1 MAKKNR
7 KFIAYIGAGG
17 IDMAVKLAN
26 RVMALT
32 PSTTLAITAKAK
44 ELKEQGEDVIGLGAG
59 EPDYN
64 TPQHIL
70 DAAVQS
76 MNEGHTKYTP
86 SAGLPALKKAIIEKL
101 ERDQGLTYKTNEI
114 IVGNGAKHVLYTLF
128 QVLLNEGD
136 EVIIPTPYWVSYPE
150 QVKLAGGVPIYV
162 EGFESQQFK
171 ITPHQLEAVITER
184 TKAIIINSP
193 SNPTGVIYSAEEL
206 QELGKLCL
214 ERNIL
219 IVSDEIYEKLIYGEH
234 KHVSIA
240 QLSPN
245 LKEQTIVINGVSKS
259 HSMTGWRIG
268 YAAGNKEI
276 IEAMTNLASHSTSN
290 PTTTAQY
297 ASIAAYNGPQEPVEE
312 MRQAFEHR
320 LEVVYDQLVAIPG
333 FACVKPQGAFY
344 LYPNVK
350 AAAELTG
357 YQDVDAFVEALLV
370 EAKVAVIPGSGF
382 GTPDN
387 IRLSYATSLDLLEEA
402 VARIK
407 DFVESKRQR

>member
-1 MAKKNR
+1 M
-7 KFIAYIGAGG
+7 GAGG
-17 IDMAVKLAN
+17 IVMAVNLAN

-70 DAAVQS
+70 DAAVKS

-86 SAGLPALKKAIIEKL
+86 SAGLPALKKAIINKF
-101 ERDQGLTYKTNEI
+101 ERDQGISYKPNEI
-114 IVGNGAKHVLYTLF
+114 IVANGAKHALYTLF

-162 EGFESQQFK
+162 DGLESQQFK
-171 ITPHQLEAVITER
+171 ITPQQLESVITDR

-193 SNPTGVIYSAEEL
+193 SNPTGVIYTAEEL
-206 QELGKLCL
+206 RELGNLCL
-214 ERNIL
+214 EKNIL
-219 IVSDEIYEKLIYGEH
+219 IVSDEIYEKLIYGDH

-240 QLSPN
+240 QLSPE

-268 YAAGNKEI
+268 YAAGNREV

-297 ASIAAYNGPQEPVEE
+297 AAIAAYNGPQEPVEE
-312 MRQAFEHR
+312 MRQAFENR
-320 LEVVYDQLVAIPG
+320 LEVIYDKLVSIPG
-333 FACVKPQGAFY
+333 FTCVKPQGAFY

-350 AAAELTG
+350 VAAEITG

-387 IRLSYATSLDLLEEA
+387 IRLSYATSLNQLEEA
-402 VARIK
+402 VARMK
-407 DFVESKRQR
+407 DFVETKRQA